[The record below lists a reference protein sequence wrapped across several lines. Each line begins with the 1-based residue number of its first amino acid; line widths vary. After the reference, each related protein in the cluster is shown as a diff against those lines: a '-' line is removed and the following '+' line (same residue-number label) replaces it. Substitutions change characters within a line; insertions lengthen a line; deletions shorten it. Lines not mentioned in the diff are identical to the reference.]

1 MSLLFLD
8 IAVSLIVVFVMLSV
22 FCSSLLEWYAQRVGA
37 RARFLRI
44 GLLHML
50 GDDGLYRQVVNHPLV
65 EALGKGGSRGPGPAY
80 IPSMVF
86 ADALLD
92 SVVDRAATIAA
103 GSPAMDMTPL
113 DITGLRAHLAKLDA
127 EKFSIASALAPIVRR
142 SNDMDKVRAE
152 IAKWYEA
159 QTDRV
164 TGWYKAFARKHLLIL
179 GLLIAVAFNID
190 TIAITK
196 RVAAEPGLRSVL
208 AGYAND
214 PGFLKLGQMDQMDDS
229 PATSATVLTSAQDA
243 KKFWDRAHGLP
254 FGWNKG
260 ILEAVKA
267 TSVWDQAM
275 VLVGWLLTGLGVS
288 LGAPFWFDLLNK
300 VASLRAAGPKPPT
313 VEEKKR

>member
-1 MSLLFLD
+1 MSLLFVD

-50 GDDGLYRQVVNHPLV
+50 GDDGLYRQVVNHPLI

-92 SVVDRAATIAA
+92 SVVDRGATIAA
-103 GSPAMDMTPL
+103 GSPAMDMTPI
-113 DITGLRAHLAKLDA
+113 DIIGLRAHLAKLDA

-142 SNDMDKVRAE
+142 SNDMDRVRAE

-164 TGWYKAFARKHLLIL
+164 TGWYKAFARKHLLIF
-179 GLLIAVAFNID
+179 GLLVAVAFNID

-196 RVAAEPGLRSVL
+196 QVAAEPGLRSVL
-208 AGYAND
+208 AGYTND
-214 PGFLKLGQMDQMDDS
+214 PKFLKLGKIDDS
-229 PATSATVLTSAQDA
+229 SASSTTVVTAA
-243 KKFWDRAHGLP
+243 KEAKEFWDRAQGLP
-254 FGWNKG
+254 FGWNKN
-260 ILEAVKA
+260 ILEALKT
-267 TSVWDQAM
+267 TSMWDQAM

-313 VEEKKR
+313 VEEKKT